1 MNDGDNVFGKAAE
14 PTQTILAQGLNVAN
28 LECETDTPII
38 VGGSVRNA
46 RLRAPTVDVLESGIV
61 SGELTADEII
71 IRGRVEDAVI
81 RAKRFYA
88 SATAKVANCTIILE
102 GHTGCGIHKDA
113 DLTGEIKLV
122 TAGVAPARPA
132 GSERKVQ
139 AEAAPAARPAVSG
152 TSVVGPA
159 DKAAD
164 NTEEAP
170 ASPVDTGTASSS
182 SLPDWDNVD
191 EALRSAATADG
202 HVVLVDPV
210 KDAE

>member
-81 RAKRFYA
+81 HAKRFYA

-152 TSVVGPA
+152 ASVVGPA

>member
-81 RAKRFYA
+81 HAKRFYA

-139 AEAAPAARPAVSG
+139 AEAAPATRPAVSG
-152 TSVVGPA
+152 ASVVGPA

>member
-71 IRGRVEDAVI
+71 IRGRVEDAI
-81 RAKRFYA
+81 IHAKRFYA

-122 TAGVAPARPA
+122 TAGVVPAKAAA
-132 GSERKVQ
+132 GSERKTQ
-139 AEAAPAARPAVSG
+139 AEAAPAVSNASVSG
-152 TSVVGPA
+152 LA
-159 DKAAD
+159 DKATD

-182 SLPDWDNVD
+182 SLSDWDNVD

>member
-81 RAKRFYA
+81 HAKRFYA

-122 TAGVAPARPA
+122 TAGVVPARPA

>member
-81 RAKRFYA
+81 HAKRFYA

-122 TAGVAPARPA
+122 TAGVVPAKA
-132 GSERKVQ
+132 AASSERKTQ
-139 AEAAPAARPAVSG
+139 AEAASAVSNA
-152 TSVVGPA
+152 SVAGLA

-170 ASPVDTGTASSS
+170 TSPVDTGTASSS

>member
-81 RAKRFYA
+81 HAKRFYA

-122 TAGVAPARPA
+122 TAGVVPAKAAA
-132 GSERKVQ
+132 GSERKTQ
-139 AEAAPAARPAVSG
+139 AEAAPAVSAA
-152 TSVVGPA
+152 SVAGLA

-164 NTEEAP
+164 NTDEAP

>member
-81 RAKRFYA
+81 HAKRFYA

-170 ASPVDTGTASSS
+170 ASPVDTGAASSS

>member
-81 RAKRFYA
+81 HAKRFYA

>member
-1 MNDGDNVFGKAAE
+1 M
-14 PTQTILAQGLNVAN
+14 
-28 LECETDTPII
+28 
-38 VGGSVRNA
+38 GGSVRNA

-81 RAKRFYA
+81 HAKRFYA

-152 TSVVGPA
+152 ASVVGPA

>member
-81 RAKRFYA
+81 HAKRFYA

-139 AEAAPAARPAVSG
+139 AEAAPVARPAVSG
-152 TSVVGPA
+152 ASVVGPA

>member
-81 RAKRFYA
+81 HAKRFYA

-139 AEAAPAARPAVSG
+139 AEAAPATRPAVSG
-152 TSVVGPA
+152 ASVVGPA

-170 ASPVDTGTASSS
+170 ASPVDTGAASSS

>member
-81 RAKRFYA
+81 HAKRFYA

-139 AEAAPAARPAVSG
+139 AKAAPAARPAVSG
-152 TSVVGPA
+152 ASVVGPA